1 MTQKWNITVE
11 TQSGETYTGAM
22 TRQQPEIVN
31 GFVAIATES
40 GEWNYLKPDT
50 VTRMHFAPVVDKPV
64 EVAPTPEEGRDN
76 EDIDTDLQSKPEAK
90 DEVGSISGGGASLE
104 LAGGQMLHP

>member
-50 VTRMHFAPVVDKPV
+50 VTRMHFAPVVDKV
-64 EVAPTPEEGRDN
+64 EDKPEGVAPTPDQSQPIEDKEPEIDNGNIGEGEPEQEES
-76 EDIDTDLQSKPEAK
+76 EKE
-90 DEVGSISGGGASLE
+90 
-104 LAGGQMLHP
+104 

>member
-64 EVAPTPEEGRDN
+64 EVAPTTDEGQPNENKGPEIESGN
-76 EDIDTDLQSKPEAK
+76 IGVGETEQEESEK
-90 DEVGSISGGGASLE
+90 DD
-104 LAGGQMLHP
+104 

>member
-50 VTRMHFAPVVDKPV
+50 VTRMHFSPVVDEV
-64 EVAPTPEEGRDN
+64 EDKPEEVTPTTDEGQPN
-76 EDIDTDLQSKPEAK
+76 ENKDPEIDSGNVGEAEPEQEESEK
-90 DEVGSISGGGASLE
+90 E
-104 LAGGQMLHP
+104 

>member
-50 VTRMHFAPVVDKPV
+50 VTRMHFAPVADKAEDKPV
-64 EVAPTPEEGRDN
+64 EVAPTPDEGHPKQDSDPNESETSVEESDSQVEN
-76 EDIDTDLQSKPEAK
+76 K
-90 DEVGSISGGGASLE
+90 E
-104 LAGGQMLHP
+104 L

>member
-31 GFVAIATES
+31 GFVAIATEE
-40 GEWNYLKPDT
+40 GEWNYPKPDT
-50 VTRMHFAPVVDKPV
+50 VTRMHFAPVIDKPEEKPV
-64 EVAPTPEEGRDN
+64 EVEPVVETPKQEEDK
-76 EDIDTDLQSKPEAK
+76 Q
-90 DEVGSISGGGASLE
+90 E
-104 LAGGQMLHP
+104 L

>member
-1 MTQKWNITVE
+1 MTHKWNITVE

-50 VTRMHFAPVVDKPV
+50 VTRMHFAPVVDKVEDKPV
-64 EVAPTPEEGRDN
+64 DVAPTPDEEHPKQEGDPN
-76 EDIDTDLQSKPEAK
+76 DGETSAE
-90 DEVGSISGGGASLE
+90 GSDSQVEKKE
-104 LAGGQMLHP
+104 L

>member
-50 VTRMHFAPVVDKPV
+50 VTRMHFAPVVDKPDDKPV
-64 EVAPTPEEGRDN
+64 EVTTTPDEGQTKKESDQN
-76 EDIDTDLQSKPEAK
+76 AGDTSA
-90 DEVGSISGGGASLE
+90 EVSDSQVDKQE
-104 LAGGQMLHP
+104 L

>member
-1 MTQKWNITVE
+1 MAQKWNITVE
-11 TQSGETYTGAM
+11 TQSGETYAGAM

-50 VTRMHFAPVVDKPV
+50 VTRMHFSPVVDKPEEKPV
-64 EVAPTPEEGRDN
+64 EAAPTPDKEN
-76 EDIDTDLQSKPEAK
+76 EDIDSDIQNDPKAE
-90 DEVGSISGGGASLE
+90 DEVGSTSGGGTSLE
-104 LAGGQMLHP
+104 LAGG

>member
-50 VTRMHFAPVVDKPV
+50 VTRMHFAPVVDKVEDKPV
-64 EVAPTPEEGRDN
+64 EVSPAPDEEKMN
-76 EDIDTDLQSKPEAK
+76 EDINPDLQGKPETE
-90 DEVGSISGGGASLE
+90 DEVDSTSGGDSSLE
-104 LAGGQMLHP
+104 LAGE

>member
-1 MTQKWNITVE
+1 MTKEPLMTQKWNITVE

-50 VTRMHFAPVVDKPV
+50 VTRMHFAPVVDKADDNPV
-64 EVAPTPEEGRDN
+64 EVTPTPDEEQPEKEKDQNGV
-76 EDIDTDLQSKPEAK
+76 DTSVEGGDS
-90 DEVGSISGGGASLE
+90 EVETQE
-104 LAGGQMLHP
+104 L

>member
-50 VTRMHFAPVVDKPV
+50 VTRMHFAPVVDKVEDKPV
-64 EVAPTPEEGRDN
+64 EVAPTPDEGQPKEDKEPGNDN
-76 EDIDTDLQSKPEAK
+76 GNIGKGEP
-90 DEVGSISGGGASLE
+90 
-104 LAGGQMLHP
+104 GQAESEKE